1 MAVESL
7 REALASWPD
16 DERLSRRLSAALLL
30 FGRPEDGLETLDR
43 HLELHPDDA
52 RAWYMGVQAVYALRV
67 SGRASGAPADDVA
80 RARRYAEGYERLGGP
95 NMALVRTWLGYLEKQ
110 IER

>member
-7 REALASWPD
+7 QEALASWPD
-16 DERLSRRLSAALLL
+16 DARFSRRLSAALLL
-30 FGRPEDGLETLDR
+30 FGRPEDGLATLDR
-43 HLELHPDDA
+43 HLERHPDDA

-67 SGRASGAPADDVA
+67 LGRATGAATDDVA

-95 NMALVRTWLGYLEKQ
+95 NMALVRAWLGYLEKQ